1 MDSGSAQ
8 NDNPDMSKAS
18 FQVVYDGPA
27 LASHE
32 MEVRDLAPA
41 LLAMGDLFEE
51 AGATLNPS
59 GSKISVKV
67 NGSFK
72 TGCFAIDLTI
82 NQSLYQQAIEL
93 FTSDA
98 AAAAL
103 NILAFVGFA
112 GSASGGVF
120 GLIKWLRGR
129 RITNVEILD
138 NGKVKVFCD
147 SDLYETEQQVL
158 DLFRNWKVRKA
169 FEDVVRK
176 PLQSE
181 GVDHFAIK
189 LEGSKF
195 VSVSQS
201 EAEYFVAP
209 EQDEERLDSSER
221 VASLQLV
228 NVPFR
233 DDNKWR
239 FYDGAATFYAAM
251 LDEPFLHRVEQGIE
265 RFGKGDILKVK
276 LQEEKTLAG
285 ETLKAVYS
293 VIEVLEH
300 RQAAAQLNL
309 PMSKPDA

>member
-1 MDSGSAQ
+1 
-8 NDNPDMSKAS
+8 
-18 FQVVYDGPA
+18 
-27 LASHE
+27 

-51 AGATLNPS
+51 AGATLNPG

-112 GSASGGVF
+112 GSAGGGVF

-176 PLQSE
+176 PLQRE
-181 GVDHFAIK
+181 GVDYFAIK

-195 VSVSQS
+195 ASVSQS

-251 LDEPFLHRVEQGIE
+251 LDEAFLHRVEQGVE

>member
-51 AGATLNPS
+51 AGATLNPG

-112 GSASGGVF
+112 GSAGGGVF

-176 PLQSE
+176 PLQRE
-181 GVDHFAIK
+181 GVDYFAIK

-195 VSVSQS
+195 ASVSQS

-251 LDEPFLHRVEQGIE
+251 LDEAFLHRVEQGVE